1 MFTLIWFVLLFV
13 FIAAA
18 ASGIITFWQDIR
30 HFKSDIEFSGNR
42 KQLIEHLML
51 APNVEDPE
59 EVTDSET
66 EHSDR

>member
-1 MFTLIWFVLLFV
+1 MFHLVAIVLLFV
-13 FIAAA
+13 FV
-18 ASGIITFWQDIR
+18 ASAVSGLVTFWQDIR
-30 HFKSDIEFSGNR
+30 NFKSDIEFLGNR

-59 EVTDSET
+59 EVTVNET

>member
-1 MFTLIWFVLLFV
+1 MFTLICFVLLFV

-30 HFKSDIEFSGNR
+30 NFKSDIEFSGNR

-59 EVTDSET
+59 EVRDNGPS
-66 EHSDR
+66 HCD

>member
-1 MFTLIWFVLLFV
+1 MFNLICTVLLFI
-13 FIAAA
+13 FIISSV
-18 ASGIITFWQDIR
+18 SGLVTFYIDIR
-30 HFKSDIEFSGNR
+30 RFKSDIEFSGNR

-59 EVTDSET
+59 EVTVNET